1 MYRIIEAVRQADL
14 ASLLDD
20 IRSWLDHNGCSSDAL
35 TTETETLSIAAIK
48 IAFDRIEMAEAF
60 TEAFQGSAIFPALIS
75 EPHHPIA
82 CRDAGPSN
90 SHSPSASGS
99 PRAC

>member
-14 ASLLDD
+14 TSLLDD
-20 IRSWLDHNGCSSDAL
+20 IRSWLD
-35 TTETETLSIAAIK
+35 
-48 IAFDRIEMAEAF
+48 FDRIEMAEAF

-82 CRDAGPSN
+82 HSEAGPSD
-90 SHSPSASGS
+90 SRSFSASGA
-99 PRAC
+99 PRACQTETGFSLQEYAWSDFAYC